1 MPKKN
6 TRACTKSIIKGFA
19 LCLCLLLLLTG
30 CGGQDSEVQT
40 SPSPTSTDKLGGTGA
55 PLSGGTMKIVMTANP
70 QTLNPLLA
78 KSREMID
85 LFALMYDPLIRYD
98 DTLSPL
104 PGLAERW
111 ELGED
116 GKTWTLY
123 LCKDAKFHNGQAFT
137 SADVVYTLDQL
148 KVIYADSTL
157 TSTYSGA
164 MKLIASYA
172 AVDDHTL
179 TITCKQK
186 PGHLLSVLTFPIVQN
201 GTISD
206 TTLAGGTGAYVP
218 SNYDATKGMML
229 TANRA
234 WWRRTPYI
242 TNIEVKAMPDPT
254 TALTSMNVKL
264 VDIVHTDAL
273 NANTYKQPDSVN
285 VHELMTQEYECIIPN
300 FQRAPMDDSR
310 MRQAILAALDRKTII
325 TEAYLTHAISVD
337 VPIPPDAYYY
347 DQTHVQHA
355 YNPGTAQSLLTEM
368 GYTDT
373 DGDGFV
379 EKDGTPFTL
388 RIIVNENPSN
398 TARVDAA
405 KMARD
410 QLKKVG
416 LQCEVSILSWSN
428 YQKELQAGN
437 FDLALCGFSIPLD
450 GDLSFMLS
458 STSSQNYGGYAS
470 ATMDQYL
477 ATYTAA
483 TTESQIKSTAADI
496 QRLFSQDLPLI
507 SLYFRTN
514 TLVTSASVKGIQGAR
529 DMGVYRAIE
538 QWYILQEGDEDKVAV
553 PK

>member
-6 TRACTKSIIKGFA
+6 TRVCIKSTIKIFA

-30 CGGQDSEVQT
+30 CGGQDSEVQS

-85 LFALMYDPLIRYD
+85 LFDLIYDPLIRYD

-123 LCKDAKFHNGQAFT
+123 LRKDAKFHNGQAFT
-137 SADVVYTLDQL
+137 AADVVYTLDQL
-148 KVIYADSTL
+148 KAIYDDSTQ

-164 MKLIASYA
+164 MRLIASYA
-172 AVDDHTL
+172 AVDDYTL
-179 TITCKQK
+179 TITCRQK

-206 TTLAGGTGAYVP
+206 TALAGGTGAYVP
-218 SNYDATKGMML
+218 SDYDAAKGMTL
-229 TANRA
+229 TANSA

-242 TNIEVKAMPDPT
+242 SRIEVKAMPDPT

-264 VDIVHTDAL
+264 VDIVHTDSL
-273 NANTYKQPDSVN
+273 NANTYKQPDSVD

-300 FQRAPMDDSR
+300 FKRAPMDDGR

-347 DQTHVQHA
+347 DQTHIQHE

-368 GYTDT
+368 GYADA
-373 DGDGFV
+373 DGDGYV
-379 EKDGTPFTL
+379 EKD
-388 RIIVNENPSN
+388 
-398 TARVDAA
+398 A
-405 KMARD
+405 
-410 QLKKVG
+410 
-416 LQCEVSILSWSN
+416 
-428 YQKELQAGN
+428 
-437 FDLALCGFSIPLD
+437 
-450 GDLSFMLS
+450 
-458 STSSQNYGGYAS
+458 
-470 ATMDQYL
+470 
-477 ATYTAA
+477 
-483 TTESQIKSTAADI
+483 
-496 QRLFSQDLPLI
+496 
-507 SLYFRTN
+507 
-514 TLVTSASVKGIQGAR
+514 
-529 DMGVYRAIE
+529 
-538 QWYILQEGDEDKVAV
+538 
-553 PK
+553 